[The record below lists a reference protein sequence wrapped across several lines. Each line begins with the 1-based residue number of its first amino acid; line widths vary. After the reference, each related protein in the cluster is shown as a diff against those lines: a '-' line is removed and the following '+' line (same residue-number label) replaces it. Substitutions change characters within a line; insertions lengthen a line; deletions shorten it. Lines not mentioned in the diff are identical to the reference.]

1 MAQYDVNNCS
11 VSSLLSD
18 IKSNEIAIPEI
29 QRPFV
34 WDAAKVRDL
43 IDSLYQG
50 YPVGYI
56 VVWQNPDVK
65 LKDGSISIGKKV
77 LIDGQQRVTALTAA
91 IVAQEVMGNDYK
103 KKRIRIAFH
112 PIEEVFEVSN
122 PAISKNPLW
131 IDDISQVFLS
141 DFSTYSFV
149 TEYCKLNGLESDA
162 DKEKINAV
170 VTRLRA
176 IENNNL
182 GIIKLSHELDIEKV
196 TDIFIRINSKGVVLS
211 QADFAMSKIAS
222 NENYGGN
229 TIRKMIDYFCHFMQT
244 PADYETIR
252 TNDAEFATTSE
263 FESIRW
269 VVSENEDIYMP
280 DYADLLRVA
289 FTSKFY
295 RGRVADLVSLLSG
308 RDFETKEYRAE
319 IAQQSYSTLKEGV
332 VSFVNKTNFQRYVM
346 IVKSVGIV
354 DASLIRS
361 QNVLNF
367 GYILY
372 LTLRGKGVD
381 SNIIE
386 KAVRRW
392 IVLSILTGRYSG
404 SPESAFDYDIKRFV
418 SHDNPLEYIEQI
430 EGGELSDAFW
440 NNVLL
445 LRLNTSVASS
455 PLFHVFLMAQVSAGD
470 KGFLSSHIEVKS
482 MLEHRGDIHHLFPKQ
497 FLIKNGINT
506 KAMYNQI
513 ANYVYLQSEINIKIK
528 DSAPCVYMGEVYRQ
542 CETKEPI
549 YGGIVD
555 RNILSKNL
563 KENCIPEG
571 FAEMDIE
578 DYPAFLEE
586 RRKLMAQKI
595 REFYEG
601 LK

>member
-1 MAQYDVNNCS
+1 MPQYEVNNCS
-11 VSSLLSD
+11 VSTLLSD
-18 IKSNEIAIPEI
+18 IKNNEIAIPEI

-43 IDSLYQG
+43 VDSLYQG

-56 VVWQNPDVK
+56 IVWQNPDVK
-65 LKDGSISIGKKV
+65 LKDGSTAYGKKV

-91 IVAQEVMGNDYK
+91 IVAQEVVGSDYR

-112 PIEEVFEVSN
+112 PMKEVFEVSN
-122 PAISKNPLW
+122 PAISKDISW
-131 IDDISQVFLS
+131 IDDISLVFNPN
-141 DFSTYSFV
+141 FSTYSFV
-149 TEYCKLNGLESDA
+149 TEYCKANGLESDA
-162 DKEKINAV
+162 DKDRINKV

-182 GIIKLSHELDIEKV
+182 GVIKLSHELDIEKV

-229 TIRKMIDYFCHFMQT
+229 TIRKMIDYFCHFIQT

-252 TNDAEFATTSE
+252 TNDTEFSATGD

-269 VVSENEDIYMP
+269 VVSENEDIYVP
-280 DYADLLRVA
+280 DYTDLLRVA
-289 FTSKFY
+289 FTSQFY
-295 RGRVADLVSLLSG
+295 RGRISDLVSLLSG
-308 RDFETKEYRAE
+308 RDFETKEYRDE
-319 IAQQSYSTLKEGV
+319 IARQSYETLKKGV
-332 VSFVNKTNFQRYVM
+332 AGFVNKTNFQRYLM
-346 IVKSVGIV
+346 IVKSAGII

-372 LTLRGKGVD
+372 LTLRGKGVEP
-381 SNIIE
+381 NTIE

-392 IVLSILTGRYSG
+392 IVLTILTGRYSG

-418 SHDNPLEYIEQI
+418 SYDNPLEYIEQI
-430 EGGELSDAFW
+430 ESGELSDAFW
-440 NNVLL
+440 DNVLL

-455 PLFHVFLMAQVSAGD
+455 PLFNVFLMAQAKAGD
-470 KGFLSSHIEVKS
+470 RGFLSTDIEVKS

-497 FLIKNGINT
+497 YLIKNGINS

-513 ANYVYLQSEINIKIK
+513 ANYVYLQSEINVKIK
-528 DSAPCVYMGEVYRQ
+528 DAAPCVYMEKVYRQ
-542 CETKEPI
+542 CETGEPV

-555 RNILSKNL
+555 RGQLRRNL
-563 KENCIPEG
+563 RENCVPEG
-571 FAEMDIE
+571 FERMDIK
-578 DYPAFLEE
+578 DYSAFLEA
-586 RRKLMAQKI
+586 RRRLMAGKI
-595 REFYEG
+595 REYYET